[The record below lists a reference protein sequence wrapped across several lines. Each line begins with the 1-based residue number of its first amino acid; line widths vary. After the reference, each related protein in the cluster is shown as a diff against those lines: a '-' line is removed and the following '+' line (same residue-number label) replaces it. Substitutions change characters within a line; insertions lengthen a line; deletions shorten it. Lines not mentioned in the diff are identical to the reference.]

1 MPLIPH
7 EEHRETISTHK
18 THGKFKEVFK
28 IMRNRRYYNI
38 TRAESAKIIAEAYTN
53 GYHGNIN
60 SNSNYIILEKS
71 NEDDII
77 FISIC
82 D

>member
-1 MPLIPH
+1 
-7 EEHRETISTHK
+7 
-18 THGKFKEVFK
+18 
-28 IMRNRRYYNI
+28 MRNRIYYRNI
-38 TRAESAKIIAEAYTN
+38 TRSEAAKIIAEAYTN

-60 SNSNYIILEKS
+60 SNSNYIMLEKS

>member
-1 MPLIPH
+1 
-7 EEHRETISTHK
+7 
-18 THGKFKEVFK
+18 
-28 IMRNRRYYNI
+28 MRNRKYYRNI
-38 TRAESAKIIAEAYTN
+38 TRAEAAKIISEAYTN

-60 SNSNYIILEKS
+60 SNSKYIMLAKLD
-71 NEDDII
+71 EDDII

>member
-1 MPLIPH
+1 
-7 EEHRETISTHK
+7 
-18 THGKFKEVFK
+18 
-28 IMRNRRYYNI
+28 MRNRRYYRNI
-38 TRAESAKIIAEAYTN
+38 TRAEAAKIISEAYTN
-53 GYHGNIN
+53 DYHGNIN
-60 SNSNYIILEKS
+60 SNSNYIMLEKS